1 MFVSENSYCH
11 TKQLRIFFFLLL
23 QLTFGCT
30 ITLYAFQMPLRNKP
44 ITVGIAQLI
53 AIDTG
58 VKKTPTFLKKDF
70 KAATTQLLL
79 GEIVPWTFDK
89 YVAKM
94 QYASISME
102 STNYNLNLNSWTWD
116 DDDFGTNQFGH
127 PYHGSAFYS
136 AFRVNGY
143 SFWQS
148 APAAFAGSYI
158 WETFAEKQAPS
169 INDFINTGFGGVI
182 LGEMSFRLS
191 KMIVNNHTRGFKRQ
205 ASEVLAFLIN
215 PMNGFKRI
223 VDRKWGKVGNN
234 SAQFDSSKIYAEFDI
249 GLRQFNAN
257 KTGTAMVY
265 YGHVKLLYG
274 NPFENYRK
282 PFSNISINMELSNDD
297 SSKLNTL
304 NVYGTLTGWFIGK
317 STKNTHLL
325 ILSTNYDFLQNQAFL
340 YSAESIK
347 LNLFSNIQVV
357 KKIKMNSIIGLGAI
371 FLAAVPDAY
380 GYQNRN
386 YAFGCGLAT
395 NASIGLQLFNKISVN
410 ANYKGSLIKTLNG
423 NPAHYFL
430 HIITAEAQYKLL
442 NHIGICFE
450 PGYFKLYGH
459 YKYLPDV
466 NETYPYVRFSVR
478 YTLQAK

>member
-1 MFVSENSYCH
+1 MPILANTSFHAKPLHIV
-11 TKQLRIFFFLLL
+11 FFLLA
-23 QLTFGCT
+23 QLTFGHA
-30 ITLYAFQMPLRNKP
+30 INLYAFQMPLRSKP
-44 ITVGIAQLI
+44 LLNTSAKFNVG
-53 AIDTG
+53 DTTI
-58 VKKTPTFLKKDF
+58 KKSPNVLKKNF
-70 KAATTQLLL
+70 KTAASQLLL
-79 GEIVPWTFDK
+79 AEIVPWSFDK

-102 STNYNLNLNSWTWD
+102 STNYNLNPNSWTWD

-158 WETFAEKQAPS
+158 WETFAENQAPS

-223 VDRKWGKVGNN
+223 VDHKWGKVGNN
-234 SAQFDSSKIYAEFDI
+234 SAQFDSSKIYSEFDI

-297 SSKLNTL
+297 SSKLNSL

-347 LNLFSNIQVV
+347 LNLFSNIQAA
-357 KKIKMNSIIGLGAI
+357 KKIKMNSIVGLGAI
-371 FLAAVPDAY
+371 ILAAVPDTY

-386 YAFGCGLAT
+386 YAFGCGLAV
-395 NASIGLQLFNKISVN
+395 NASFGLQLFNKFSVN
-410 ANYKGSLIKTLNG
+410 TNYKGSLIKTLNG

-450 PGYFKLYGH
+450 PGYFKLYGN

-466 NETYPYVRFSVR
+466 NETYPYFRFSVR
-478 YTLQAK
+478 YAAQGK

>member
-1 MFVSENSYCH
+1 MFISENSYCH

-30 ITLYAFQMPLRNKP
+30 NMLYAFQMPLRNKP
-44 ITVGIAQLI
+44 IRVGIAHLI
-53 AIDTG
+53 TIDTG
-58 VKKTPTFLKKDF
+58 VKKTPTFLKKNF

-158 WETFAEKQAPS
+158 WETFAENQAPS

-223 VDRKWGKVGNN
+223 VDHKWGKVGNN

-466 NETYPYVRFSVR
+466 NETYPYFRFSVR
-478 YTLQAK
+478 YAAQGK

>member
-58 VKKTPTFLKKDF
+58 VKKTPTFLKKNF

-158 WETFAEKQAPS
+158 WETFAENQAPS

-223 VDRKWGKVGNN
+223 VDHKWGKVGNN

-466 NETYPYVRFSVR
+466 NETYPYFRFSVR